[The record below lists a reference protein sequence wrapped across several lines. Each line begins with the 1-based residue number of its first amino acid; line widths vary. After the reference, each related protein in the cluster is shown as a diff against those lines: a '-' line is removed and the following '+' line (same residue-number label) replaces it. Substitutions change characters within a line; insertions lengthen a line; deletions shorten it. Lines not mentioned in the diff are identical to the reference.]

1 MLTLMEG
8 EQAVRYARLIINCHL
23 DKKLHASSSLPKIFS
38 QKAGVFVTLHTYP
51 KQKLRGCIGIPYPI
65 MSLENAIKAAA
76 ESVTHDP
83 RFSALKIEESDRVV
97 IEVTILTPPTKIQVK
112 NPQQY
117 LDEIK
122 IGRDGLIAE
131 QGYYKGLLLPQVPV
145 EQEWTVEEFLSQ
157 TCLKAGLQPDAWFNT
172 ETILYHFSGQIFY
185 EVSPKGDVKE
195 KKIDGSNN

>member
-1 MLTLMEG
+1 MLTLREG
-8 EQAVRYARLIINCHL
+8 EQAIRYCRLIIDCHL
-23 DKKLHASSSLPKIFS
+23 NKKPLASSSLPKIFL

-51 KQKLRGCIGIPYPI
+51 TQQLRGCIGLPYPI
-65 MSLENAIKAAA
+65 MPLENAIKEAA

-83 RFSALKIEESDRVV
+83 RFSPLKIEEIDKVI
-97 IEVTILTPPTKIQVK
+97 IEVTILSPPIKIIVK

-117 LDEIK
+117 LDKIE

-145 EQEWTVEEFLSQ
+145 EQGWTVEEFLTQ
-157 TCLKAGLQPDAWFNT
+157 TCLKAGLLPDAWFNT
-172 ETILYHFSGQIFY
+172 ETILYRFSGQIFY
-185 EVSPKGDVKE
+185 EVSPKGEIRE